1 MSVLGHSVV
10 RIFGQYFSFYRV
22 GYEGAA
28 VSFNTDQSATNAA
41 VVVPSSG
48 GPTVSIA
55 AASTTGN
62 EVSGVSG
69 LDTVTLA
76 AGGSS
81 QGGVVIVVVNHGKS
95 VAGHHPS

>member
-10 RIFGQYFSFYRV
+10 RLFGKYFSFYRV

-28 VSFNTDQSATNAA
+28 VSFNTDASAVSAA
-41 VVVPSSG
+41 VLAPSSG
-48 GPTVSIA
+48 GPSVTIA
-55 AASTTGN
+55 ASGTT
-62 EVSGVSG
+62 G

-81 QGGVVIVVVNHGKS
+81 EGGVVIVVVNHGKS
-95 VAGHHPS
+95 IAGHKAS